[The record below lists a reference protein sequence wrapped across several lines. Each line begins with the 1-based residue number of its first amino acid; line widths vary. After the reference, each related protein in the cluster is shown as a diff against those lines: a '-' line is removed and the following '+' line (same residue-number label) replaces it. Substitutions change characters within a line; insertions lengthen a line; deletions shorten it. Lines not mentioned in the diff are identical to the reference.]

1 MNHRRLR
8 RVLGLLLFVLA
19 GAAGIDAYRLVT
31 AQMQNRAILGAGPI
45 SPEERRPYVAFA
57 AAARIGDSGD
67 YLRALTLYKRLSQD
81 APAAL
86 QTAARY
92 NSANL
97 HLREAI
103 RLRESGNAA
112 GMTQSLPLLELAKQ
126 GYRDVLHD
134 DPQQWD
140 ARYNLERAL
149 RLAPEAEEGDDSPA
163 PPPLAS
169 ERAVTTMKAFSLG
182 LP

>member
-1 MNHRRLR
+1 MSRRMR
-8 RVLGLLLFVLA
+8 RALGLLLLVLGGA
-19 GAAGIDAYRLVT
+19 GAFDAYRLVT
-31 AQMQNRAILGAGPI
+31 AQMQNRAILGAAPV
-45 SPEERRPYVAFA
+45 PPDERRPYVMFA
-57 AAARIGDSGD
+57 AAARIGESGD
-67 YLRALTLYKRLSQD
+67 YLRALSLYKRLSQD

-86 QTAARY
+86 HLAARY

-112 GMTQSLPLLELAKQ
+112 GLTQSIPLLELAKQ
-126 GYRDVLHD
+126 GYRDVLRD

-149 RLAPEAEEGDDSPA
+149 RLAPESDEGDDSPA
-163 PPPLAS
+163 PPPAAS
-169 ERAVTTMKAFSLG
+169 ERAVTTMKSFSLG

>member
-1 MNHRRLR
+1 MSRRMR
-8 RVLGLLLFVLA
+8 RILAFVMVALGC
-19 GAAGIDAYRLVT
+19 AAGYDIYKLIA
-31 AQMQNRAILGAGPI
+31 AHAENRAMVGAQPI
-45 SPEERRPYVAFA
+45 SPDERRPFLAFA
-57 AAARIGDSGD
+57 AAARSGAAGD

-86 QTAARY
+86 RSAARY

-103 RLRESGNAA
+103 RLRESGDAV

-126 GYRDVLHD
+126 GYRDVLRD

-149 RLAPEAEEGDDSPA
+149 RLAPEADEGDDSPA

-169 ERAVTTMKAFSLG
+169 ERAVTTMKALSLG